1 MQKTN
6 LIYLSV
12 WQAIRD
18 GLDAVGFDEELV
30 PITDTYPESSVK
42 LPLIVL
48 GTAPFDEFGVELGSI
63 RQGLT
68 IRFDIEILARSDAGA
83 RDLFDI
89 IRESLRPISTH
100 GDIPIYDY
108 NEGFPED
115 GISPS
120 KVGVIQTEDITGEEV
135 YDEEVGE
142 IARHQWSVQVVA
154 LAILWS

>member
-6 LIYLSV
+6 LIYFSV

-18 GLDAVGFDEELV
+18 GLDAAGFTEDLV
-30 PITDTYPESSVK
+30 PITDAFPESSVI
-42 LPLIVL
+42 LPIVVL
-48 GTAPFDEFGVELGSI
+48 GTAPFDEFGVELGNM
-63 RQGLT
+63 RPGLK
-68 IRFDIEILARSDAGA
+68 INFDIEIIARSDAGA

-89 IRESLRPISTH
+89 VRESLRPTDTW

-115 GISPS
+115 GADPS
-120 KVGVIQTEDITGEEV
+120 KVGVIQTEDIKGEET

-142 IARHQWSVQVVA
+142 IARHKWSVQVVA